1 MFRSSL
7 ILIVNGYLK
16 MQLITLC
23 RVSEIFFSL
32 LFEREKTI
40 IDLKS
45 IVVCFSFDNKKN
57 TFKTLGGYKDVGYEY
72 VIIDDCWMEMD
83 RDPVT
88 QELIPDRRRFP
99 NGLKALADYV
109 NIDIFRILN

>member
-1 MFRSSL
+1 
-7 ILIVNGYLK
+7 

-23 RVSEIFFSL
+23 RVGEIFFCL
-32 LFEREKTI
+32 LFERKKKQLLAYNPLLFAFHLTI
-40 IDLKS
+40 KKILLK
-45 IVVCFSFDNKKN
+45 I
-57 TFKTLGGYKDVGYEY
+57 LGGYKDVGYEY

-88 QELIPDRRRFP
+88 QELIPDRKRFP